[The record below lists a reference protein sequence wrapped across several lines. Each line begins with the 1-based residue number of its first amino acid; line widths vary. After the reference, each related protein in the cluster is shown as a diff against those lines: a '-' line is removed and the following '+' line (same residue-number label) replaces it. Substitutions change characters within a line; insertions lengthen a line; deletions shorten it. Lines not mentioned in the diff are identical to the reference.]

1 MALNT
6 VILSFTLSNSGIF
19 VLLLQNL
26 DLCSDSLLQV
36 HVWPVMRSFLVRRTQ
51 TSRFQAQATV
61 HWQGETG
68 GDLTAGELNGECVEL
83 MPTANRFA
91 KQWMGHKMLEERE
104 RKTSGQQVNNN
115 LYLMHQSLPL

>member
-19 VLLLQNL
+19 FVAKL

-36 HVWPVMRSFLVRRTQ
+36 HVWPVMRSFLRRAQ

-61 HWQGETG
+61 HWQGEIG
-68 GDLTAGELNGECVEL
+68 GDLTAGELNRECVEL
-83 MPTANRFA
+83 MPAANRFA
-91 KQWMGHKMLEERE
+91 KQWMGHKMLEKGE
-104 RKTSGQQVNNN
+104 RKTSGKVNNN
-115 LYLMHQSLPL
+115 LYLMHHSPPLLES